1 MPYEH
6 GIGTHGRYACVSLF
20 YYMGVIDMT
29 DTIQIRAGAKANM
42 PQLAVREIA
51 YVTDEDGG
59 ALYIGTAT
67 GNKKLCT
74 VGTIRTL
81 ENMSHHLNEM
91 ETALEGKLTA
101 SRMPVQSALDSAA
114 ETAAIV
120 TAFNTLLEA
129 LKAAGMMARSGAGN
143 A

>member
-1 MPYEH
+1 M
-6 GIGTHGRYACVSLF
+6 A
-20 YYMGVIDMT
+20 

-42 PQLAVREIA
+42 PTLSVREIA

-59 ALYIGTAT
+59 ALYIGSAT

-74 VGTIRTL
+74 VGTIQTIT
-81 ENMSHHLNEM
+81 NMSNHLNEM

-101 SRMPVQSALDSAA
+101 SRMPMQSALDSAA
-114 ETAAIV
+114 EAAAIV
-120 TAFNTLLEA
+120 RAFNTLLEA
-129 LKAAGMMARSGAGN
+129 LKAAGMMARGGAGN

>member
-1 MPYEH
+1 M
-6 GIGTHGRYACVSLF
+6 A
-20 YYMGVIDMT
+20 

-74 VGTIRTL
+74 VGTIQTIT
-81 ENMSHHLNEM
+81 NMSNHLNEM
-91 ETALEGKLTA
+91 ETTLEGKLNEMETTLEGKLTA

-129 LKAAGMMARSGAGN
+129 LKTAGIMARSGAGN

>member
-1 MPYEH
+1 M
-6 GIGTHGRYACVSLF
+6 A
-20 YYMGVIDMT
+20 

-42 PQLAVREIA
+42 PTLSVREIA

-91 ETALEGKLTA
+91 ETSLEGKLTA
-101 SRMPVQSALDSAA
+101 SQMPVQSALDSAA
-114 ETAAIV
+114 EAAAIV